1 MKKDFFLI
9 SMAALVCSI
18 FIISSLQY
26 KSFALTQ
33 QEQRNLIGFAI
44 GCKDALAG
52 KSPDRTQFDKA
63 GGFSTHSVEYNLGY
77 ITGYN
82 SCSTNQKIGQ

>member
-1 MKKDFFLI
+1 MKKQCFFIGATIL
-9 SMAALVCSI
+9 LCSI
-18 FIISSLQY
+18 FVINSLQY
-26 KSFALTQ
+26 KSYALTP

-52 KSPDRTQFDKA
+52 KSPDRTQYDKA
-63 GGFSTHSVEYNLGY
+63 GGFSTHTVEYNVGY

-82 SCSTNQKIGQ
+82 SCSSNQKIG